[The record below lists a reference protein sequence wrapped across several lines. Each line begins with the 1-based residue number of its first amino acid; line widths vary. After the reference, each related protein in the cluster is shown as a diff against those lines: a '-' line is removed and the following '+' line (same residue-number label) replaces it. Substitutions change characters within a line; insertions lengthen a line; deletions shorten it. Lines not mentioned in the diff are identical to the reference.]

1 MVLVDTSVW
10 VDHFRRACPVL
21 AKLLE
26 DGDVAIHP
34 WVVGELACGNLKNRT
49 EILEL
54 LRALPEVPRA
64 DDDEILFFIDRYA
77 LAGRG
82 LGLIDIHLLASSQV
96 GGHVLWTKDR
106 RLRTAAQA
114 LGIDFGQPPT
124 PSER

>member
-64 DDDEILFFIDRYA
+64 DDDEI
-77 LAGRG
+77 
-82 LGLIDIHLLASSQV
+82 IHLLASSQV